1 MQKGPLVYLAV
12 AFAALLMVLSMAVV
26 LMPELVETLAV
37 VSGIVVMA
45 AIIVLLIMLV
55 KMRKVR

>member
-12 AFAALLMVLSMAVV
+12 VFAALLMVLSMTVV

-37 VSGIVVMA
+37 VSGIVVA
-45 AIIVLLIMLV
+45 ATMIVLLAMLV

>member
-12 AFAALLMVLSMAVV
+12 VFAALLMVLSMAIV

-45 AIIVLLIMLV
+45 TIIILLVMLM
-55 KMRKVR
+55 KMRKVQ

>member
-1 MQKGPLVYLAV
+1 MYLAV

-45 AIIVLLIMLV
+45 AIIVLLVMLV

>member
-1 MQKGPLVYLAV
+1 MQKGPLVNLAV
-12 AFAALLMVLSMAVV
+12 VFAALLMVLSMAIV

-45 AIIVLLIMLV
+45 TIIILLVMLM
-55 KMRKVR
+55 KMRKVQ

>member
-12 AFAALLMVLSMAVV
+12 VFAALLMVLSMTVV
-26 LMPELVETLAV
+26 LMPEMVETLAV
-37 VSGIVVMA
+37 VSGIVVA
-45 AIIVLLIMLV
+45 ATMIVLLAMLV